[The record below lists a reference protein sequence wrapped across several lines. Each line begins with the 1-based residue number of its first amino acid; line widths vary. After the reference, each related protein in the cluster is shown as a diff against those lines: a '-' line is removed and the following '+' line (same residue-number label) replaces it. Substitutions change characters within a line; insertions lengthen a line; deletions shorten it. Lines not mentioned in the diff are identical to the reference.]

1 MSFPPALG
9 PAVTSKAQELA
20 SGGPAAPSRPA
31 GSQSPFVARVA
42 GVFATR
48 VSQFAL
54 GLAVSLALA
63 RLLGPDGRGQYA
75 VAILLPGMLYAL
87 ATFGLPSSTTFYS
100 GRGRSLRSLR
110 RVTLTMV
117 AAASVWLIALAL
129 VALPLLEGNLLST
142 APDSLLR
149 LMLIA
154 IPFQFGASLMG
165 CILFGRQ
172 RVRGYNLVMVLQAGA
187 LFVLVILL
195 VGVLRLGVYGAV
207 FAFLATTAGAS
218 VAVFLELRRAVAA
231 DEPGREPV
239 RYRELL
245 TYGMKLYPS
254 VITSFFNFRADVFLL
269 SWLLASDSQI
279 GFYVVAVSLAEMTFY
294 VPDSV
299 SAIFFPRVAATTR
312 QDADASAAQVSRIT
326 LLITMA
332 VALAIVPA
340 ALVVFHTI
348 LPDYTASIPA
358 LIVLLPGVVSLSVS
372 KVLAGYL
379 TGLGKP
385 VPVGVAATIAVLANV
400 AVNILVIPV
409 WGIVGASA
417 ASLLSY
423 SLNAVILVLFA
434 SRASGHSPLDFV
446 VPRPAD
452 VRRLAGMATTFG
464 RAVVLPRFR
473 PTS

>member
-1 MSFPPALG
+1 
-9 PAVTSKAQELA
+9 V
-20 SGGPAAPSRPA
+20 APTRP
-31 GSQSPFVARVA
+31 GSHSPFVGRVA
-42 GVFATR
+42 GVFVTR
-48 VSQFAL
+48 VSQFGL

-63 RLLGPDGRGQYA
+63 RLLGPGGRGQYA
-75 VAILLPGMLYAL
+75 VAILVPGTLYAI

-100 GRGRSLRSLR
+100 GRGRSLRSLS
-110 RVTLTMV
+110 RVTLIMV
-117 AAASVWLIALAL
+117 AAASVWLIALGL
-129 VALPLLEGNLLST
+129 VALPLLEKNLLSA

-165 CILFGRQ
+165 SILFGRQ
-172 RVRGYNLVMVLQAGA
+172 RVKGYNMVMVAQAGV

-195 VGVLRLGVYGAV
+195 VGVLHRGVYGAV

-218 VAVFLELRRAVAA
+218 VAVFFELRRAVAA

-239 RYRELL
+239 HFRELL

-279 GFYVVAVSLAEMTFY
+279 GFYAVAVSLAEMTFY

-312 QDADASAAQVSRIT
+312 QDADASAAQVCRIT

-332 VALAIVPA
+332 VAVAIVPA

-379 TGLGKP
+379 TGLGRP

-400 AVNILVIPV
+400 VVNILVIPV

-423 SLNAVILVLFA
+423 SLNAAVLVFFA
-434 SRASGHSPLDFV
+434 SRASGHSPLDFF

-452 VRRLAGMATTFG
+452 ARRLAGMAMTYG
-464 RAVVLPRFR
+464 RALALPRFR
-473 PTS
+473 PGA

>member
-1 MSFPPALG
+1 VSEPSALTSARPDAPSPPAG
-9 PAVTSKAQELA
+9 
-20 SGGPAAPSRPA
+20 R
-31 GSQSPFVARVA
+31 SPFIARVA
-42 GVFATR
+42 GVFVTR
-48 VSQFAL
+48 VSQFVL

-75 VAILLPGMLYAL
+75 VAILLPGTLYAL

-110 RVTLTMV
+110 RVTLAMV
-117 AAASVWLIALAL
+117 AAASVWLVVLGLIAI
-129 VALPLLEGNLLST
+129 PLLETNLLSA

-149 LMLIA
+149 LILIA
-154 IPFQFGASLMG
+154 IPFQFGAGLMG

-172 RVRGYNLVMVLQAGA
+172 RVRGYNMVMVAQAGV

-195 VGVLRLGVYGAV
+195 VGFLRLGVYGAV
-207 FAFLATTAGAS
+207 YAFLATTVGAS
-218 VAVFLELRRAVAA
+218 VAVFLELSRAVAA
-231 DEPGREPV
+231 DEPSREPV
-239 RYRELL
+239 HYRELL

-312 QDADASAAQVSRIT
+312 EDADASAAQVSRIT
-326 LLITMA
+326 LLLTVA
-332 VALAIVPA
+332 VALAIIPA

-358 LIVLLPGVVSLSVS
+358 LLVLLPGVVSLSVS

-379 TGLGKP
+379 TGSGKP
-385 VPVGVAATIAVLANV
+385 LPVGVAATVAVVANI
-400 AVNILVIPV
+400 AVNIVVIPV

-423 SLNAVILVLFA
+423 SLNAVILVFFS

-452 VRRLAGMATTFG
+452 VRRLTGLALTYG
-464 RAVVLPRFR
+464 RALVLRRSR
-473 PTS
+473 PVA